1 MIYILTYV
9 LIYGPPL
16 LAGYFFYRRQKKKQE
31 ELHHNNPFMRYLV
44 PFIVFTVVSLLWSG
58 ALYGIAYLAT
68 RG

>member
-9 LIYGPPL
+9 IIYAPPL

-31 ELHHNNPFMRYLV
+31 ASRHPNAIMLFLGPC
-44 PFIVFTVVSLLWSG
+44 IIFTVVSMLWSG

-68 RG
+68 QG